1 MDQINHGLHEEC
13 GVFGIYDHSG
23 ETDMASAV
31 YYALYALQH
40 RGQESC
46 GIAINVDGVITGHRD
61 LGLVNEVFTPQV
73 MDGLPKG
80 GKMAVGHVRYATSGQ
95 RVRANA
101 QPMVVRHCKGTIAL
115 CHNGNLTNAPALR
128 RQLEMNGA
136 IFHGSSDTEV
146 ISYVI
151 TRNRLTQPSI
161 EDAISATMNEI
172 EGAYSL
178 VIMSPTKL
186 IAARDPHGF
195 RPLWASWRTAMCL
208 PVRVARWM
216 QWAQSSFATCCPAR
230 S

>member
-1 MDQINHGLHEEC
+1 
-13 GVFGIYDHSG
+13 
-23 ETDMASAV
+23 
-31 YYALYALQH
+31 
-40 RGQESC
+40 
-46 GIAINVDGVITGHRD
+46 
-61 LGLVNEVFTPQV
+61 
-73 MDGLPKG
+73 
-80 GKMAVGHVRYATSGQ
+80 
-95 RVRANA
+95 
-101 QPMVVRHCKGTIAL
+101 MVVRHCKGTIAL

-195 RPLWASWRTAMCL
+195 RPLCVGKLEGGYVFASESCALDAVGAKLIRDLLPGEIMIADRDGLRSITTQMCIRDRPLSTLSTAL
-208 PVRVARWM
+208 P
-216 QWAQSSFATCCPAR
+216 
-230 S
+230 

>member
-1 MDQINHGLHEEC
+1 
-13 GVFGIYDHSG
+13 
-23 ETDMASAV
+23 
-31 YYALYALQH
+31 
-40 RGQESC
+40 
-46 GIAINVDGVITGHRD
+46 
-61 LGLVNEVFTPQV
+61 
-73 MDGLPKG
+73 
-80 GKMAVGHVRYATSGQ
+80 
-95 RVRANA
+95 
-101 QPMVVRHCKGTIAL
+101 
-115 CHNGNLTNAPALR
+115 
-128 RQLEMNGA
+128 MNGA